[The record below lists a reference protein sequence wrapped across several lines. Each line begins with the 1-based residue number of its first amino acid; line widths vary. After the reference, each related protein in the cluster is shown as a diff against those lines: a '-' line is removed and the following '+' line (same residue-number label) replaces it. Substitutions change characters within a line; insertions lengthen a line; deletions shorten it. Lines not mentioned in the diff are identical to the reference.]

1 MIYEPAFVLTYEEKP
16 IALRIHQ
23 VDGDTS
29 WYIDV
34 SLSALNIPN
43 LKLSK
48 LKSVELQEGIIDGN
62 KMLATPSEF
71 SRNIINADVSENIE
85 LVDCIRKSL
94 TCDFNTEQMGKVAY
108 KVFDSILHFR
118 INTDGFTVKSKKVSY
133 GNYDKRVYNI
143 YSTFDTTIPFLW
155 NRDHIYCEYNYDVYS
170 IIEDC
175 KLFNA
180 WCEFGRAM
188 GNKYSEKTG
197 LGIKVEQSGT
207 KDKIYCTVRVTNN
220 SLI

>member
-1 MIYEPAFVLTYEEKP
+1 MVYEPAFVLTYEEKP
-16 IALRIHQ
+16 VALRIHQ

-34 SLSALNIPN
+34 SFSALNIPN

-62 KMLATPSEF
+62 KVLATPSEF
-71 SRNIINADVSENIE
+71 SRNIINSDVSENIE
-85 LVDCIRKSL
+85 LVDRIRKSL

-108 KVFDSILHFR
+108 KVFDSILNFR
-118 INTDGFTVKSKKVSY
+118 VNTDGFIVKSKKVSY
-133 GNYDKRVYNI
+133 GKRVYEI
-143 YSTFDTTIPFLW
+143 YSTLHTTIPFLW
-155 NRDHIYCEYNYDVYS
+155 NRDRIYCEYHYDVYS

-197 LGIKVEQSGT
+197 LGIKVKQSGT

-220 SLI
+220 SLV